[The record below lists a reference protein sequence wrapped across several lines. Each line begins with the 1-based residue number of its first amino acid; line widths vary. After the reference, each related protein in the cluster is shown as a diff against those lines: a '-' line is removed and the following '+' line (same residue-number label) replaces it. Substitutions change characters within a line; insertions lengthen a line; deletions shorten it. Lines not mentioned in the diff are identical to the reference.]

1 MLNSHEIIFGSVR
14 HIFRPIDEA
23 MRPVYSSAVF
33 IHLLALVSCGRSG
46 ENPRTELVFNK
57 LGNSG
62 SPYLRQHA
70 DNPVQW
76 YEWGPEA
83 LEKAKAENKPLII
96 SIGYASCHWCHVM
109 ERESFMDTA
118 VARLMN
124 KYFVSIKIDREERP
138 DIDQIY
144 LNAAELIS
152 GNAGWPLNAFALPD
166 GKPFYAAT
174 YFPKG
179 QWIAILQQIADSY
192 KNDQYNLIKQANKLT
207 EGIQTSGIISFKA
220 DSAES
225 FDEMSYKEIYRKW
238 EDYFDDS
245 KGGLMGEPK
254 FPMPAVWEYLLQ
266 DHHLT
271 GNEKSLRLVET
282 TLNEMLKGGI
292 YDQLAGGFSRYATDE
307 NWKVPHFEKMLYDNG
322 QLVSVYAHAYQVTR
336 NPAYAEVVENTLE
349 FIKTQLTSSAGGFYS
364 SLNAD
369 SEGVE
374 GKFYVW
380 TKKEIENL
388 LTREEADLLTT
399 FYQVT
404 EEGNWEAG
412 KNILHSKILKG
423 EFKTGDLTTGDA
435 NKKLLIAR
443 RKLLAARNE
452 RVHPSLDDKILVS
465 WNALMMK
472 GYLDAFFA
480 LGNPEYLNAA
490 LTNARFLED
499 NMLND
504 DGHLFRNFLKGKVS
518 VDAFLDDY
526 ALLARAFILL
536 YQATFDLHWLD
547 QARLLTEY
555 VIRNFRDDDSGL
567 FFYTSNTGESLAVRK
582 TEVVDNVIPSSNSVL
597 AEVLFLLGEYY
608 DVESYKKMSTFMLHQ
623 VVDEMLTDGPFY
635 ANWARLRGLVTYQP
649 FEVVVIGPDAKKKS
663 RQILQHYFPLAVF
676 MGGVNEN
683 LPLMESK
690 LVGDRTIIY
699 VCRNKTCKLP
709 EESVEK
715 ALVQLKVR

>member
-1 MLNSHEIIFGSVR
+1 MF
-14 HIFRPIDEA
+14 FRSIGGA
-23 MRPVYSSAVF
+23 MRPISSLVFF
-33 IHLLALVSCGRSG
+33 IHLLALAGCARSG
-46 ENPRTELVFNK
+46 ESLQTKLVFNK

-118 VARLMN
+118 VARVMN
-124 KYFVSIKIDREERP
+124 KHFVSIKIDREERP

-144 LNAAELIS
+144 LNAAELSS
-152 GNAGWPLNAFALPD
+152 GTGGWPLNAFALPD

-179 QWIAILQQIADSY
+179 QWIAMLHQIADLY
-192 KNDQYNLIKQANKLT
+192 KNDQYNLIKQAHKLT
-207 EGIQTSGIISFKA
+207 EGIQTSGLISFKA
-220 DSAES
+220 DSAAS
-225 FDEMSYKEIYRKW
+225 FNEISYKEIYRNWK
-238 EDYFDDS
+238 DYFDDN
-245 KGGLMGEPK
+245 KGGIIGEPK

-266 DHHLT
+266 DHYLT

-282 TLNEMLKGGI
+282 TLNEMQKGGI
-292 YDQLAGGFSRYATDE
+292 YDQLGGGFSRYATDE
-307 NWKVPHFEKMLYDNG
+307 NWKIPHFEKMLYDNG

-336 NPAYAEVVENTLE
+336 NPAYAEVVQNTLE
-349 FIKTQLTSSAGGFYS
+349 FIRTYLTSPAGGFYS

-380 TKKEIENL
+380 TKDEIENI
-388 LTREEADLLTT
+388 LTKEEAELVTT
-399 FYQVT
+399 SYQVT
-404 EEGNWEAG
+404 EKGNWEAG
-412 KNILHSKILKG
+412 KNILHSNILRG
-423 EFKTGDLTTGDA
+423 EFTMKNPSTG
-435 NKKLLIAR
+435 NVNRKLQVAG
-443 RKLLAARNE
+443 RKLLQARNK

-480 LGNPEYLNAA
+480 LENPEYLKAA
-490 LTNARFLED
+490 VTNAQFIED
-499 NMLND
+499 NMLDD
-504 DGHLFRNFLKGKVS
+504 DGHLLRNFLKGKVG

-526 ALLARAFILL
+526 ALLARAFIQL
-536 YQATFDLHWLD
+536 YQATFDVHWLD
-547 QARLLTEY
+547 QARLLTDY
-555 VIRNFRDDDSGL
+555 VIRNFRNDESGL
-567 FFYTSNTGESLAVRK
+567 FFYTSNTAERLAVRK
-582 TEVVDNVIPSSNSVL
+582 TEISDNVIPSSNSVL

-608 DVESYKKMSTFMLHQ
+608 GVESYQKMSTFMLHQ
-623 VVDEMLTDGPFY
+623 VADEMLTGGPFY

-649 FEVVVIGPDAKKKS
+649 FEVVVMGPDAKKKS
-663 RQILQHYFPLAVF
+663 RQILKNYFPVAIF
-676 MGGVNEN
+676 MGGVKEN

-690 LVGDRTIIY
+690 LAGDRTIIY

-715 ALVQLKVR
+715 ALTQLRVRLGSVIEDQHVE